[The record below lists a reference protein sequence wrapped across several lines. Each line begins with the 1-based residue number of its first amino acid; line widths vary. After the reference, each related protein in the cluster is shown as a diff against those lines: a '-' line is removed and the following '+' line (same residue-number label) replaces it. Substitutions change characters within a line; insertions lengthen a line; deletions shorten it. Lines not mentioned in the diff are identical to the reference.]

1 MKKKKIFELYTNN
14 NKIKNVLDIFKSNQK
29 SYLRTLEFLQ
39 LIGNFDDKTEIE
51 LYEISDTNENKEI
64 KLWLSD
70 IHDNIFIL
78 TPISTI
84 KPNVNK
90 IEKLTNDSQLIY
102 DLSLAKKFKLTSD
115 NITLLQSGIKYDFKY
130 GRLIT
135 DNKNFYN
142 LFLSN
147 NTCYHLNVEFEEQC
161 VSIEKLLS
169 KLNKL
174 ESGPKFTDYIQI
186 FDSILTED
194 MLKFTTI
201 NLSAFQN
208 FEMIGNVTI
217 DGNYKIN
224 KTLKKTK

>member
-14 NKIKNVLDIFKSNQK
+14 VKIKNILDIFKSNQK
-29 SYLRTLEFLQ
+29 SYLRMLEFLQ
-39 LIGNFDDKTEIE
+39 LIGNFEGQTEVE
-51 LYEISDTNENKEI
+51 LYEMSNINEI
-64 KLWLSD
+64 KIWLSD
-70 IHDNIFIL
+70 SNGNIFIL

-84 KPNVNK
+84 KQNVNK
-90 IEKLTNDSQLIY
+90 IEKLTNDSRLIY

-135 DNKNFYN
+135 DNKSFYN
-142 LFLSN
+142 LFLGEN
-147 NTCYHLNVEFEEQC
+147 ICYHLNIEFLEQS
-161 VSIEKLLS
+161 VSAEKLLS

-174 ESGPKFTDYIQI
+174 QSSPKFTDYIQI
-186 FDSILTED
+186 FESILTED
-194 MLKFTTI
+194 MLRFTTI

-217 DGNYKIN
+217 GGNYKID
-224 KTLKKTK
+224 KTLKRTK